1 MSAPR
6 QSRRS
11 NRTILAEIALR
22 AKSTPSRSAGAFV
35 RASTNRPCTRP
46 GPDKMAAAVID
57 ARLKGRQMSGHGSFP
72 PPGQPPP
79 PGAGPAHPAEPA
91 YPPPAYALPR
101 YPAPP
106 GYPATLPA
114 AHKPGAIP
122 LRPLGLGD
130 IYDAAFKIIRFNPRA
145 TVGSAVLVTVVA
157 MLIPVLVTA
166 VMTSALDLS
175 SDLTFTDDGTP
186 TATASAA
193 QVAGFVAAYGSMLV
207 GSMVQWFGLLFVT
220 GMVTHVTAAA
230 AVGRKLSLG
239 EAWAATGGKRWR
251 LVGLAVLLG
260 LGSIAFIVVVA
271 RVIVVAALVLQ
282 TALAVLV
289 GLGLGLGGVL
299 GLVFFWVRVYYLAVP
314 PLMLEPIGVFDA
326 LGRSWRL
333 TSGQFWRTFGIALL
347 TLVIAQIAGGILG
360 VPFSLVGTF
369 GPLLAGNVEV
379 GLMIMVVANGLAAVI
394 SAAFTAPFLS
404 TVTSLQY
411 VDQRIRKEGYDVEL
425 MTRAG
430 VVSP

>member
-1 MSAPR
+1 
-6 QSRRS
+6 
-11 NRTILAEIALR
+11 
-22 AKSTPSRSAGAFV
+22 
-35 RASTNRPCTRP
+35 
-46 GPDKMAAAVID
+46 
-57 ARLKGRQMSGHGSFP
+57 MSGHGTFP
-72 PPGQPPP
+72 PPGSPPP
-79 PGAGPAHPAEPA
+79 PGPGPAHPAAPSYA
-91 YPPPAYALPR
+91 PPTY
-101 YPAPP
+101 APP
-106 GYPATLPA
+106 GYAAPGRPVPPRYPPTLPA

-145 TVGSAVLVTVVA
+145 TVGSAVLVTAVA
-157 MLIPVLVTA
+157 MLIPVLVTG
-166 VMTSALDLS
+166 VMTAVLDLS
-175 SDLTFTDDGTP
+175 TDLAFTEDGAA

-193 QVAGFVAAYGSMLV
+193 DVAGFVAAYGSMLV
-207 GSMVQWFGLLFVT
+207 GSLVQGFGLLFVT

-251 LVGLAVLLG
+251 LVGLASLLG
-260 LGSIAFIVVVA
+260 LGTITSIVVLVL
-271 RVIVVAALVLQ
+271 VIVVAAMVLP

-289 GLGLGLGGVL
+289 GLGLGMGGVL

-347 TLVIAQIAGGILG
+347 TLVIAQIAGSILG
-360 VPFSLVGTF
+360 VPFSMLGTL
-369 GPLLAGNVEV
+369 GPLVADNVEV
-379 GLMIMVVANGLAAVI
+379 GLMIMVVANGLSAVM